1 MDSNWG
7 LIGHEWAVQLLKGHL
22 ERGAPRHAYLFTG
35 ADSIGRR
42 TLALRF
48 AQAFNAEPPS
58 SPGEF
63 DPQNRTSRQIEQMQH
78 PDLSL
83 VERLEGDRDIK
94 IDAVRQLQHSLS
106 LAPYSAR
113 YRIAL
118 LLDFE
123 LANDNAANALLKTLE
138 EPPSRVVLML
148 TAESADAMLPT
159 IASRCEVIHLR
170 PVSLEQLS
178 QGLQQLYGVPAE
190 QAHLLAHV
198 SSGRPGYALLL
209 HQQPALLARRTAW
222 LDEQQYLLKSNRS
235 TRFEY
240 AQQATKEKED
250 YIQMLQVWLSFWR
263 DVLLQ
268 AAQAETP
275 LVNIDR
281 QAEIED
287 LSCRLDTTTIHHLV
301 SEVGTTISNLRT
313 NANLRLT
320 AEALLL
326 EFPYI

>member
-35 ADSIGRR
+35 PDSIGRR

-48 AQAFNAEPPS
+48 AQAFNTETPPS
-58 SPGEF
+58 PGIF
-63 DPQNRTSRQIEQMQH
+63 DPQSRTSRQIEGMQH

-83 VERLEGDRDIK
+83 VERQEGDRDIK
-94 IDAVRQLQHSLS
+94 IDSVRQLQHSLA

-113 YRIAL
+113 YRMAL

-138 EPPSRVVLML
+138 EPPGKVVLLL

-170 PVSLEQLS
+170 LVPLEQLS

-190 QAHLLAHV
+190 QAHLLAHI
-198 SSGRPGYALLL
+198 SGGRPGYALRL
-209 HQQPALLARRTAW
+209 HQQPALLTQRTAW
-222 LDEQQYLLKSNRS
+222 LDDQQRLLGSNRRE
-235 TRFEY
+235 RFVY
-240 AQQATKEKED
+240 AKQATEEKENFG
-250 YIQMLQVWLSFWR
+250 QMLQVWLSFWR

-275 LVNIDR
+275 LEYR
-281 QAEIED
+281 P
-287 LSCRLDTTTIHHLV
+287 
-301 SEVGTTISNLRT
+301 SN
-313 NANLRLT
+313 
-320 AEALLL
+320 
-326 EFPYI
+326 